1 MKDLIDMKITREEI
15 ISSNDSH
22 VDSTT
27 VDDVPVSISDVVK
40 ETPQMKRRKRKA
52 IKNQEESKL

>member
-1 MKDLIDMKITREEI
+1 MKITREEI

-27 VDDVPVSISDVVK
+27 VDDVPVSISAAVK

>member
-27 VDDVPVSISDVVK
+27 VDDVPVSISAVVK